1 MENRIFTVSPTGPF
15 RTIADAQAEA
25 RVHGG
30 TVLVKAGI
38 YRESIVLDSRDS
50 GCTYR
55 AEPGAVLT
63 GGISFSAADA
73 TRPDA
78 AMLERFSPEASAH
91 VRVMDLTE
99 FGLTGK
105 DWGNVY
111 PIGSYH
117 TASRYDDGELGL
129 NLEVFEN
136 DRRMTLARY
145 PNEGY
150 LKLDGVLDMG
160 EVNEFPPQNY
170 WKCNYDLR
178 NPRGG
183 TYIIDKATNERLKN
197 WRDPSTAWAFGY
209 FYWDWADSSTP
220 IRINTANR
228 AIMPKYVS
236 NYGCRAGALYYL
248 YNVPE
253 ELDAPGES
261 WLDRETGLLYLY
273 PADENALIEV
283 SLSTRP
289 LIEAKDADNVTI
301 EGFTL
306 TCTRADGITLSGN
319 NCVLR
324 NLLVKNVSE
333 NGIRVTGTGNTVE
346 NCEVTHTGRGGIIL
360 TGGDRITLTPGA
372 NRALNNYIHDFS
384 EVYQT
389 YQAGISLQGVGN
401 TAAHNEISHSP
412 HMAIGYGGN
421 EHLIEYNFIH
431 DVVTHSSDAGA
442 IYSGYDWCGH
452 GTVIRYNLLKN
463 IGGDGFTPDGIYWDD
478 GLSGQTAYGNILIDV
493 RKYAFLVGGGRDCV
507 VRDNIII
514 GESIHPI
521 LYDDRNRDGFVNG
534 GWAHQS
540 CDTPDSPHW
549 VKLRSIPVN
558 SEPWITKYPRLSR
571 LIHDFSQFN
580 DPDFPINPAGS
591 VVENNIII
599 NRDARFGW
607 MAQSVYDYNDIG
619 VNHTYHSFEEA
630 DLDPETLNFR
640 HPREGFPKIDVSAI
654 GRRKEGS
661 L

>member
-1 MENRIFTVSPTGPF
+1 MENSIFTVSPSGPYY
-15 RTIADAQAEA
+15 TIADAQNDA
-25 RVHGG
+25 RKCTG
-30 TVLVKAGI
+30 TVLVRSGI
-38 YRESIVLDSRDS
+38 YREQITLDERDS

-55 AEPGAVLT
+55 AEPGTVLT
-63 GGISFSAADA
+63 GGISFTAS
-73 TRPDA
+73 DA
-78 AMLERFSPEASAH
+78 AAPAPEMAERFPSDAAGH

-99 FGLTGK
+99 FGLTAA

-111 PIGSYH
+111 PIGAYH
-117 TASRYDDGELGL
+117 TASRYDDAQTGI

-170 WKCNYDLR
+170 WQCNYHLR

-197 WRDPSTAWAFGY
+197 WHDPSTAWAFGY
-209 FYWDWADSSTP
+209 FFWDWADSSTP
-220 IRINTANR
+220 ISINTANR
-228 AIMPKYVS
+228 AILPKYVS

-253 ELDAPGES
+253 ELDVPGEY
-261 WLDRETGLLYLY
+261 WLDRKNGLLYFY
-273 PADENALIEV
+273 PADENAVIEV

-289 LIEAKDADNVTI
+289 LITVKNAENVTI

-306 TCTRADGITLSGN
+306 TSARASGVSLSGK
-319 NCVLR
+319 NCILR

-333 NGIRVTGTGNTVE
+333 NGIEVSGTGNSVE
-346 NCEVTHTGRGGIIL
+346 NCEITRTGRGGIIL
-360 TGGDRITLTPGA
+360 SGGDRTVLTPGS
-372 NRALNNYIHDFS
+372 NRALNNHIHDFS
-384 EVYQT
+384 EVFQT

-421 EHLIEYNFIH
+421 EHLIEYNYIH

-452 GTVIRYNLLKN
+452 GTVIRYNLLRS
-463 IGGDGFTPDGIYWDD
+463 IGGNGFTPDGIYWDD

-540 CDTPDSPHW
+540 CDSPDSPHW
-549 VKLRSIPVN
+549 VKFRAIPVH
-558 SEPWITKYPRLSR
+558 SEPWITKYPQLSR
-571 LIHDFSQFN
+571 LIHDFSRFN
-580 DPDFPINPAGS
+580 DPDFPVNPAGS

-599 NRDARFGW
+599 NKDARFGH

-619 VNHTYHSFEEA
+619 ENFTFHSFEEA
-630 DLDPETLNFR
+630 DLDPDTLTFR
-640 HPREGFPKIDVSAI
+640 HPREGFPEIDVNAI
-654 GRRKEGS
+654 GRQK
-661 L
+661 